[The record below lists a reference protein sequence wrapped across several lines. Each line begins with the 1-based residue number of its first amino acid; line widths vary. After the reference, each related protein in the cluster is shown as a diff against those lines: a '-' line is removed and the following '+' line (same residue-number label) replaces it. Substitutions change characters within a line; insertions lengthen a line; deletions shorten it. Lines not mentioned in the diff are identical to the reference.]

1 MGVGGRTDRD
11 PVDER
16 TVLEQKVAVITGCT
30 RGIGHEVFLR
40 LAAEGVAVAGVYHR
54 DEAAADAFRAEA
66 EKAGIGWYLEK
77 MDVSDPSHIPGFVS
91 KVQGRFGRIDYLL
104 NNVGVDSAASVVDVT
119 PEQWKLSQDTI
130 LNAPFFFM
138 KAVLPL
144 MRSRH
149 FGRVVNI
156 GASSKDYMKGAAGLG
171 PFGVHKAALEVLTKT
186 VALEEIAHGITVNMV
201 APGSTEGAGTLRE
214 EERIPVVRIP
224 LGRRVGLGEV
234 ADAVLYFFSERS
246 GATTG
251 QFLGVNG
258 GLST

>member
-1 MGVGGRTDRD
+1 
-11 PVDER
+11 
-16 TVLEQKVAVITGCT
+16 
-30 RGIGHEVFLR
+30 
-40 LAAEGVAVAGVYHR
+40 
-54 DEAAADAFRAEA
+54 
-66 EKAGIGWYLEK
+66 
-77 MDVSDPSHIPGFVS
+77 
-91 KVQGRFGRIDYLL
+91 
-104 NNVGVDSAASVVDVT
+104 
-119 PEQWKLSQDTI
+119 
-130 LNAPFFFM
+130 
-138 KAVLPL
+138 
-144 MRSRH
+144 
-149 FGRVVNI
+149 
-156 GASSKDYMKGAAGLG
+156 MKGAAGLG

-214 EERIPVVRIP
+214 EERIPVARIP